1 MSKWMIGGGVL
12 AASVLILG
20 GIALA
25 AILWVFS
32 IFNGEVVLRN
42 TFLAKKKAVE
52 TSHDTVWKV
61 ISQKYNISEDYKD
74 TFIQGLKAVAAGR
87 EGGSLFKM
95 NTESS
100 AQLGLSTDIFMAMM
114 ATIEGQRA
122 MLKREQDSLV
132 DVWRE
137 HKTFC
142 EKMPNS
148 FLLSGKALPE
158 PVMITSSRT
167 ALAVETGK
175 DDDVSLGTK
184 HPRAGK

>member
-1 MSKWMIGGGVL
+1 MSKWMIGGGIA
-12 AASVLILG
+12 AASALMLG
-20 GIALA
+20 GILLA
-25 AILWVFS
+25 AVLWFFS
-32 IFNGEVVLRN
+32 IFNGEVILRN

-52 TSHDTVWKV
+52 TSHDTMWKT
-61 ISQKYNISEDYKD
+61 ISQKYNISEDYKE
-74 TFIQGLKAVAAGR
+74 TFIEGLKAVASGR

-142 EKMPNS
+142 ERMPNS
-148 FLLSGKALPE
+148 FLLSGKILPE

-167 ALAVETGK
+167 AIAVETGK
-175 DDDVSLGTK
+175 DDDVSLGSM
-184 HPRAGK
+184 HPRKDK